1 MAKQI
6 TGTVVSNKADKT
18 VVIAVERRVRHAIYR
33 KAYTVTKK
41 FMAHDTDNACQP
53 GDTVTIEATR
63 PLSARKRW
71 KVIDRKPAAEE
82 GAA

>member
-18 VVIAVERRVRHAIYR
+18 AVVAVERRVRHAIYR
-33 KAYTVTKK
+33 KAFTVTKK
-41 FMAHDTDNACQP
+41 FMAHDADNACQP
-53 GDTVTIEATR
+53 GDAVTIESSR

-71 KVIDRKPAAEE
+71 RVIDRKPAKEE
-82 GAA
+82 SAA